1 MVNVELRNHCPDRL
15 YLQKWMSIRMYGNR
29 VSFTSFT
36 QIKIRAIRMHALE
49 KGTSDPA
56 TVRSN
61 QLTLNRTP
69 MIGLLQANEHIYQLE
84 NNGSSETETT
94 VACGIVVMKMSGI
107 TLLFQMS
114 TMNCDGS
121 KY

>member
-69 MIGLLQANEHIYQLE
+69 MIGLLQAIEHIYQLE